1 MTNWGAHHLDIAQ
14 WGLGMDDSGP
24 VEIAGKGDFDPEKR
38 FEVPSAFEITYKYAN
53 GIVVEC
59 KSRIRRWHP

>member
-24 VEIAGKGDFDPEKR
+24 VSIDGTATYHPEHWY
-38 FEVPSAFEITYKYAN
+38 EVTARPPGSFTPTPTA
-53 GIVVEC
+53 
-59 KSRIRRWHP
+59 SR